1 MKGKKRI
8 VYLPDQL
15 YGKIEQRIPN
25 TEFRSVDGYVAF
37 VLEEVLK
44 EVEEEGK
51 IYSKEEEEEVKK
63 RLRELGYL
71 D

>member
-1 MKGKKRI
+1 MKEKKKI

-15 YGKIEQRIPN
+15 YSKIEQRILN
-25 TEFRSVDGYVAF
+25 TEFLSVDGYVAF
-37 VLEEVLK
+37 VVEEVLK

>member
-1 MKGKKRI
+1 MKEKKKI

-15 YGKIEQRIPN
+15 YSKIEQRILN
-25 TEFRSVDGYVAF
+25 TEFCSVDGYVAF

-51 IYSKEEEEEVKK
+51 TLSKEEEEEVKK
-63 RLRELGYL
+63 RLREVGYL

>member
-1 MKGKKRI
+1 MKEKKKI

-15 YGKIEQRIPN
+15 YSKIEQRILN